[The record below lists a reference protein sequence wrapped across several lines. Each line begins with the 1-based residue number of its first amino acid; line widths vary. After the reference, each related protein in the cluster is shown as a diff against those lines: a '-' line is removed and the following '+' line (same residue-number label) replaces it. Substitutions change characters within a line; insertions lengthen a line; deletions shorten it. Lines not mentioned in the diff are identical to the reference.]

1 MNTLFIKTRGRENV
15 LIVSL
20 YVDDL
25 IVVGNNELMLA
36 DFKDSMKLEF
46 DMTDLGQMRS
56 FLGFEVLQKSNG
68 IFINK
73 KKYALDVLQRFG
85 MDKSNSIPNPI
96 VPSTNITR
104 DEGMKVNKTYFKQIV
119 G

>member
-1 MNTLFIKTRGRENV
+1 M
-15 LIVSL
+15 VSKF
-20 YVDDL
+20 YK
-25 IVVGNNELMLA
+25 N
-36 DFKDSMKLEF
+36 
-46 DMTDLGQMRS
+46 QMGS
-56 FLGFEVLQKSNG
+56 LS
-68 IFINK
+68 IK

-104 DEGMKVNKTYFKQIV
+104 DEGVKVNKTYYKQIV